1 MSSSERQDRY
11 DRENTIQVKLKL
23 NKKHDADIIRKL
35 ESVDKKQTYI
45 KALIRDDI
53 EKADIRK

>member
-45 KALIRDDI
+45 KELIR
-53 EKADIRK
+53 ADIRK

>member
-11 DRENTIQVKLKL
+11 DKENTIQVKLKL

-35 ESVDKKQTYI
+35 ESADKKQTYI
-45 KALIRDDI
+45 KKLIRDDI
-53 EKADIRK
+53 KKEAGTQ